1 MSSTSAIS
9 TEASASWPGPGLVL
23 GGVRAGS
30 DEEVDA
36 GRAPRAKAARVRG
49 EVRAVSDGEV
59 GGRAGSCRRGRDGRS
74 RREDSAAGGAPAA
87 AGWQWTGALAAG
99 RTWSVR
105 SRIGAAGIAA
115 AAAAAAAAVVGS
127 GSSVGSRGHANAEFE
142 SGFVIGWSPPSVA
155 SLAGCGLLCRR
166 ELRASPSRSMPGPFL
181 PLPAHAVPV
190 CLPPEAFPVRGHAL
204 PIGLSGVVAPFW
216 RDRSRCACPGGRCA
230 SGACTTRSS
239 CPGAGVPFP
248 FEAVVLFPC
257 RRYRCACP
265 GWCCPPVDTAVPGAV
280 LPAHQGDASAGVMLC
295 RAWREWVDRVP
306 NRPAGITAHAGGR
319 ISVCLVLNT
328 AAAEVIPTND
338 LPPSTPP

>member
-155 SLAGCGLLCRR
+155 SLAGSACCVGANFAPV
-166 ELRASPSRSMPGPFL
+166 LRGRCPGPSCR
-181 PLPAHAVPV
+181 
-190 CLPPEAFPVRGHAL
+190 CLR
-204 PIGLSGVVAPFW
+204 
-216 RDRSRCACPGGRCA
+216 
-230 SGACTTRSS
+230 TQ
-239 CPGAGVPFP
+239 
-248 FEAVVLFPC
+248 
-257 RRYRCACP
+257 YRCACP
-265 GWCCPPVDTAVPGAV
+265 RRLFLFEG
-280 LPAHQGDASAGVMLC
+280 MRC
-295 RAWREWVDRVP
+295 R
-306 NRPAGITAHAGGR
+306 
-319 ISVCLVLNT
+319 
-328 AAAEVIPTND
+328 
-338 LPPSTPP
+338 